1 MIESLTAIFNRV
13 EREGQ
18 IPSQW
23 RETSIKSLFKGG
35 GSKEKIQERQR
46 VIFITNIVSKA
57 YEIVKKIQNEA
68 IQSNMSNTQTAGK
81 KSRSAMD
88 NIIIINAII
97 EKQRQSHKNT
107 YLFFAD
113 AEKCFDKLWLKD
125 CLIDME
131 EIGYNRNDIKI
142 LYEMNKK
149 AEIIVDTT
157 VGQTESISIKEIVKQ
172 GSIFGPI
179 MCCATTSRVNNIGET
194 VQYSYGKVDIGMSVY
209 MDDIAAAGGITEI
222 WKGMRNCAKM
232 EKEKKMRYGPKKT
245 KYMMVKTGKER
256 EEIVQEKV
264 KSGAVQKTETYH
276 YLGITLN
283 EEDNLEEYIKVIAK
297 KYETISSEL
306 DAIGANNQV
315 GKEEIRFKLKLF
327 DTCPMTAL
335 TYEIESWANI
345 RSVEMREIEKKQGK
359 ALKRIFQLPVS
370 ITYTGIIME
379 TGIWPAEQ
387 KSNMLQ

>member
-18 IPSQW
+18 IPLQW

-179 MCCATTSRVNNIGET
+179 MCCATTSKVNNIGE
-194 VQYSYGKVDIGMSVY
+194 
-209 MDDIAAAGGITEI
+209 
-222 WKGMRNCAKM
+222 
-232 EKEKKMRYGPKKT
+232 
-245 KYMMVKTGKER
+245 
-256 EEIVQEKV
+256 IVQ
-264 KSGAVQKTETYH
+264 
-276 YLGITLN
+276 
-283 EEDNLEEYIKVIAK
+283 
-297 KYETISSEL
+297 
-306 DAIGANNQV
+306 
-315 GKEEIRFKLKLF
+315 
-327 DTCPMTAL
+327 
-335 TYEIESWANI
+335 
-345 RSVEMREIEKKQGK
+345 
-359 ALKRIFQLPVS
+359 
-370 ITYTGIIME
+370 
-379 TGIWPAEQ
+379 
-387 KSNMLQ
+387 